1 LDDDDIEADEE
12 DWAWSPAVDS
22 VPDELP
28 NLATDLP
35 EEAVSEFA
43 SGGEDLEEPAA
54 AFVVAEVEPG
64 PEALVAPLAS
74 PDGITEEHGG
84 QPDAETDRESDA
96 VIASADSGDAD
107 DEESPETAGQD
118 LRWEPTGDEEGDPA
132 PQESAQSAFSWAA
145 TESVD
150 ADESPD
156 TADWSDWSDET
167 AFARAFESPA
177 AEGLETGVVSSEA
190 STTDGGD
197 ASEESWDFAAA
208 LQAGFEEDGQP
219 GDTDEPTVSGAAD
232 HAEQATRAD
241 IEALDAS
248 DVVAAM
254 QAERVEE
261 QDAEGSEPVQDV
273 NAEDDAEEFDFG
285 AALRAA
291 EETVAERELSI
302 ADESAG
308 AAGTK
313 PDDEARDAW
322 APAIDRD
329 EADIVPAVANA
340 DPGEAA
346 KEHGDPEPEGW
357 SPAEQPL
364 EMEPEEPAAAWAWD
378 FSPREEEPAPAE
390 GSTVSA
396 TREEDPYSLL
406 DDDQAE
412 MEDEVPGQTAAAAK
426 SETDEDADA
435 WSPAFDRDEADTVP
449 AVASVGPGE
458 AAKEHSDPKPE
469 EWSPTEQPLE
479 MEPEEPA
486 AAWASD
492 FSPSEEE
499 PAPAEE
505 STVSATREEDPY
517 SLLDDDPSE
526 TEDEVPGQSAAAAQS
541 ETDEDADA
549 WAAIAAASGYN
560 AEEEF
565 EPPTFGKI
573 SRSPREMDERGSW
586 LADHFPEQPP
596 APDPVEEAF
605 AEHDDEDMERDLV
618 LRAFEAHAATDVDE
632 EEPLEPGAFQELFG
646 EEAQGIVDDIIE
658 PREVPSFA
666 KMRLAPQRTSAP
678 GSAPFSDDDD
688 WAEGEEDED
697 MAAAY
702 AGDFE
707 AAPFLAG
714 SLRTADPLD
723 ARKTRTWVR
732 ELVETGLLALLVFL
746 SVRASFQNFKVDG
759 SSMSPTLADGQFL
772 IVNKLVYSEVDVDKL
787 SKYVPFVSAGDDPT
801 RHVFHGP
808 ERGDIIVLRDPSTP
822 TQDLIKRVMGLP
834 GEKIEVYNGA
844 VYINDQRLEEPYLK
858 EAWGRNG
865 QGNYP
870 AVIVP
875 EGTYFVMGD
884 NRDNSKD
891 SRSSQIGFIAEDL
904 IIGRA
909 ELSYLPLDAFG
920 LIGNGGATLSE
931 QDGRPRLTSQL
942 KPESAAALASP

>member
-1 LDDDDIEADEE
+1 
-12 DWAWSPAVDS
+12 
-22 VPDELP
+22 
-28 NLATDLP
+28 
-35 EEAVSEFA
+35 
-43 SGGEDLEEPAA
+43 
-54 AFVVAEVEPG
+54 
-64 PEALVAPLAS
+64 
-74 PDGITEEHGG
+74 
-84 QPDAETDRESDA
+84 
-96 VIASADSGDAD
+96 
-107 DEESPETAGQD
+107 
-118 LRWEPTGDEEGDPA
+118 
-132 PQESAQSAFSWAA
+132 
-145 TESVD
+145 
-150 ADESPD
+150 
-156 TADWSDWSDET
+156 
-167 AFARAFESPA
+167 
-177 AEGLETGVVSSEA
+177 
-190 STTDGGD
+190 
-197 ASEESWDFAAA
+197 
-208 LQAGFEEDGQP
+208 
-219 GDTDEPTVSGAAD
+219 
-232 HAEQATRAD
+232 
-241 IEALDAS
+241 
-248 DVVAAM
+248 
-254 QAERVEE
+254 
-261 QDAEGSEPVQDV
+261 
-273 NAEDDAEEFDFG
+273 
-285 AALRAA
+285 
-291 EETVAERELSI
+291 
-302 ADESAG
+302 
-308 AAGTK
+308 
-313 PDDEARDAW
+313 
-322 APAIDRD
+322 
-329 EADIVPAVANA
+329 
-340 DPGEAA
+340 
-346 KEHGDPEPEGW
+346 
-357 SPAEQPL
+357 
-364 EMEPEEPAAAWAWD
+364 
-378 FSPREEEPAPAE
+378 
-390 GSTVSA
+390 
-396 TREEDPYSLL
+396 
-406 DDDQAE
+406 
-412 MEDEVPGQTAAAAK
+412 
-426 SETDEDADA
+426 
-435 WSPAFDRDEADTVP
+435 
-449 AVASVGPGE
+449 
-458 AAKEHSDPKPE
+458 
-469 EWSPTEQPLE
+469 
-479 MEPEEPA
+479 
-486 AAWASD
+486 
-492 FSPSEEE
+492 
-499 PAPAEE
+499 
-505 STVSATREEDPY
+505 
-517 SLLDDDPSE
+517 
-526 TEDEVPGQSAAAAQS
+526 
-541 ETDEDADA
+541 
-549 WAAIAAASGYN
+549 
-560 AEEEF
+560 
-565 EPPTFGKI
+565 
-573 SRSPREMDERGSW
+573 
-586 LADHFPEQPP
+586 
-596 APDPVEEAF
+596 
-605 AEHDDEDMERDLV
+605 
-618 LRAFEAHAATDVDE
+618 
-632 EEPLEPGAFQELFG
+632 QELFG